1 MPAQVKMGLN
11 PMVTLLMF
19 STAMLIM
26 PLATYFY
33 IRRYLV
39 DSTTFGAMGAIIM
52 VQVIIAAYIYKAWT
66 DENKEYSQ
74 DMRNIKSKKEGL
86 EHSD

>member
-1 MPAQVKMGLN
+1 
-11 PMVTLLMF
+11 MVTLLMF

-66 DENKEYSQ
+66 DENKEHSENLKQ
-74 DMRNIKSKKEGL
+74 AKSKKKA
-86 EHSD
+86 